1 MRRREGTGELRKQVF
16 VLSGNKVEGGENRLR
31 LGFWRWK
38 CDACERAFK
47 GIFGSDWSPNKEM
60 EEGRGRE
67 EERARRREGERQL
80 TDGFI
85 VC

>member
-16 VLSGNKVEGGENRLR
+16 ELSGNEVEGGENRLR

-47 GIFGSDWSPNKEM
+47 GIFGSDWSPNKE
-60 EEGRGRE
+60 RE
-67 EERARRREGERQL
+67 RREAVNRRVYSLLER
-80 TDGFI
+80 FK
-85 VC
+85 